1 MTKLEELLNSFTA
14 AYDIWRA
21 ACVDANAD
29 ADWDAAWDAWIA
41 YLAELKKTQ
50 ENSDD

>member
-14 AYDIWRA
+14 AYDICRA
-21 ACVDANAD
+21 SNAD

>member
-1 MTKLEELLNSFTA
+1 MTKLQKLLNSYTA
-14 AYDIWRA
+14 AYDIWA
-21 ACVDANAD
+21 TIAVDANA
-29 ADWDAAWDAWIA
+29 DAAWDAWIA